1 MLFVQIL
8 GSGGTIVWVMLL
20 STVVLRTKYRLMHF
34 AGVVMCLL
42 GIGALAYADIH
53 SGKVHEGNC
62 VCVYIYIM
70 NIRICMCVCIR
81 DVPII
86 GSVTISADDMLFFT
100 ISVIGTA
107 CTGSR
112 YKYRL

>member
-1 MLFVQIL
+1 MDFNSYAGNFLFSYAWLHYVANRFYSIWL
-8 GSGGTIVWVMLL
+8 GMRKS
-20 STVVLRTKYRLMHF
+20 VVYVLIT
-34 AGVVMCLL
+34 
-42 GIGALAYADIH
+42 
-53 SGKVHEGNC
+53 
-62 VCVYIYIM
+62 
-70 NIRICMCVCIR
+70 R

-112 YKYRL
+112 YKYQLLCMQK

>member
-1 MLFVQIL
+1 MNTEYKKRNANHYGTRCQVVGYEWSVSHKQVCML
-8 GSGGTIVWVMLL
+8 
-20 STVVLRTKYRLMHF
+20 
-34 AGVVMCLL
+34 
-42 GIGALAYADIH
+42 
-53 SGKVHEGNC
+53 
-62 VCVYIYIM
+62 
-70 NIRICMCVCIR
+70 VCIVSR

-112 YKYRL
+112 YKATNYKFLVCRPGETMESMRAGGYYYYYLEYYYCTMQH

>member
-1 MLFVQIL
+1 MHACVLHVYVCLHVQCCGIDVAE
-8 GSGGTIVWVMLL
+8 SGNMY
-20 STVVLRTKYRLMHF
+20 VLYIYM
-34 AGVVMCLL
+34 
-42 GIGALAYADIH
+42 Y
-53 SGKVHEGNC
+53 
-62 VCVYIYIM
+62 VYIQ
-70 NIRICMCVCIR
+70 IR

-112 YKYRL
+112 YKY